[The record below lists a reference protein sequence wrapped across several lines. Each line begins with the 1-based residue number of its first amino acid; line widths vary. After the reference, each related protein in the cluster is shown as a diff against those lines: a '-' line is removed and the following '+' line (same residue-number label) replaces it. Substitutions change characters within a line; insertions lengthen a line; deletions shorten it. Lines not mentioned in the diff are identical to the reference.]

1 MRIQLH
7 TDKTRYSFLDRIRC
21 KVTRLDDS
29 LGVVDGHAYCGFLIN
44 GQTVYSEESD
54 NRDLE
59 LSLQDHW
66 DHLGSVHRIELQV
79 ELRLGS
85 HSDRVT
91 ALSAPVFLEI
101 DLRDI
106 SVLPTAD
113 GRPSSYVRHR
123 DQIYFVW
130 HGSRGHAR
138 SHRAVSADLVT
149 AKALSGRGDF
159 CQYLVDGQSVYRDG
173 VRVKDLSSDGFR
185 IHNAIFAGNAQAV
198 LTPYGNAKVVHPS
211 RFEVIDGAEQYMMRK
226 QGEPGDIKAGYARDD
241 VHGYWFCCSSSTP
254 HATVIK
260 ACKSPDTLIS
270 LDFGYARDADHVY
283 LEGVRIAG
291 ARPDSWS
298 MVNRLYSRDAK
309 SVFYLTRK
317 VADVDLA
324 SFEVVC
330 GSDDDDAFES
340 ILARDNK
347 GSIKR
352 GLRVEGG

>member
-1 MRIQLH
+1 MQIQLH

-21 KVTRLDDS
+21 KVTRLDDPS
-29 LGVVDGHAYCGFLIN
+29 GVVDGHAYYGFLIN
-44 GQTVYSEESD
+44 GQAVYYEESD

-91 ALSAPVFLEI
+91 AFSAPVSLEI

-106 SVLPTAD
+106 SVFLTAD
-113 GRPSSYVRHR
+113 GRASSYVRYR

-130 HGSRGHAR
+130 NGARGHAKN
-138 SHRAVSADLVT
+138 HRAVSADVGT
-149 AKALSGRGDF
+149 AKALNGRGDF
-159 CQYLVDGQSVYRDG
+159 CQYLVDGESVYRDG

-198 LTPYGNAKVVHPS
+198 LTPYGDAKAVRPS
-211 RFEVIDGAEQYMMRK
+211 RFEVIDDAEQYMLRK

-241 VHGYWFCCSSSTP
+241 VNAYWFCCSSSTP
-254 HATVIK
+254 HATVIR
-260 ACKSPDTLIS
+260 ACKRPETLIS

-298 MVNRLYSRDAK
+298 MVSRLYSRDAK

-317 VADVDLA
+317 LEDVDLA
-324 SFEVVC
+324 SFEVEPDPEEGDVFD
-330 GSDDDDAFES
+330 SN
-340 ILARDNK
+340 LARD
-347 GSIKR
+347 GRGPFKR
-352 GLRVEGG
+352 GLRIEGD